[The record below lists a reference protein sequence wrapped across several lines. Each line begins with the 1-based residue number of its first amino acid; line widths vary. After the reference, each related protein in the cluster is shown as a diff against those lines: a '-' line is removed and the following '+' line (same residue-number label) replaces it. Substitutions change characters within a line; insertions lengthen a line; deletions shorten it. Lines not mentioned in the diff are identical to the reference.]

1 MRPKGRHIVYPL
13 GQVNPLLKSATAPF
27 TRRLQSIQARAVFVR
42 FGFLVLG
49 GQ

>member
-1 MRPKGRHIVYPL
+1 
-13 GQVNPLLKSATAPF
+13 VNTLLECATAPF
-27 TRRLQSIQARAVFVR
+27 KRLMQSIQARAVFVR